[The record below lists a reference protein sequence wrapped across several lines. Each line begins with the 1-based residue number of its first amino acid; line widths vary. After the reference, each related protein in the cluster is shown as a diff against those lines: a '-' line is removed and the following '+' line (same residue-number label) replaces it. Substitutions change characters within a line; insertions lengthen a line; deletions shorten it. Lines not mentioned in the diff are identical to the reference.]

1 MKMKINFVQDF
12 LSSTFTRFGEI
23 IGKYPHYFVII
34 PVIITLILAPGMM
47 NMTYNRN
54 VDYLFVAE
62 GGRAEKNRNF
72 MEKLFPLNTSIFT
85 DFPRFTRAPE
95 GIIVFVKGKKSG
107 DMLNTKIFT
116 ELNLL
121 DNIIK
126 NISLNINGDIKS
138 YSNLCGKIYNKCNQ
152 NPILDLIPHSK
163 EVAAR
168 KLRIKYPIDI
178 DNLTY
183 SYRPYTY
190 NLGGVKTDVYKNVEN
205 VEVVRLFYILDNN
218 IKEHSWI
225 KQWEKLVVYKLKTTE
240 FKYVE
245 VYAFSLSLLRDKLEI
260 FSKEIYPLI
269 TIVVATVSLFSIIS
283 NMTNDL
289 KKSKPWLGMSACISA
304 GLAVASSFGLA
315 SFLKIENTDMN
326 IMLPFLVLGMEVD
339 DSYVLIS
346 AWRSNHSN
354 ETVEK
359 RIGEAYSK
367 ASISITIT
375 SITNLITVLVGISA
389 PFPIARLFCM
399 YAALCI
405 LFTYLYQITFFGGC
419 MAFSGYSEYNGI
431 RSILRLQQKS
441 LPANV
446 STEETIMKIFR
457 TKFSIFLSNT
467 KVKILLLL
475 LFFIKL
481 SFGLWGLKYLENG
494 LDTTKILPA
503 NSDTTKSVKLYF
515 EYFTDY
521 PFTIHV
527 AINKTLNY
535 ADINVQKSLERLVKK
550 FESDPHIA
558 GPELTLSWLKFYK
571 LFLNHDISKFSM
583 KGYNLSLKQDFI
595 DGLRLVFLKFKIN
608 IWQIE
613 DESDIPI
620 KVHCVIAD
628 VIEQG
633 IIIRDIVSRL
643 AWMTSLSIMIVF
655 FCFIPNFIYAIIV
668 ALSVASI
675 IFETIGFMALWKVNL
690 DMISLSVLLLS
701 VGFSINYLTHLS
713 CAFVMS
719 TKKTAS
725 EKLSYSLYHV
735 GYPIIQVALFSCFQ
749 ALFVVPI
756 ILCFVESLK
765 EKIFGND
772 RSVMVPNGEANS
784 TGLSIQ
790 FSRLGRLIAR
800 QPLYFIISP
809 IIITAFFCI
818 GITRIKNNRD
828 SDNLFTAENGRA
840 HQSKKIVDSLFSIN
854 TSSFIDPPRLLE
866 RNEFSLIQITA
877 KDGDDIIR
885 NITVISNGQILKY
898 KDICG
903 HRFKSCLNNSIFDLM
918 HHSEDILQGKYNVK
932 FPVDMDTFTY
942 YFKSYILDVG
952 GVTINKDGYL
962 RDFKAARIFYILDIS
977 NSHKLEAINQWQNK
991 LHKIIIKAKFDNIIV
1006 SILSLEG
1013 IKEEIKLF
1021 SEVLLPLIPAVIL
1034 SVSVFSFLTCLT
1046 NDWIRSKPWLGP
1058 SACISAGLAITSGFG
1073 LMFFLGIEY
1082 VDFSIA
1088 STYVV
1093 LSTEIDDAFVL
1104 IAAWRKTD
1112 AKKTVEERM
1121 GKTYSEAAVSITI
1134 TSVTNIL
1141 SFCIGMA
1148 SSFPGVRIFC
1158 AYGASAMFFTYVY
1171 QITFFGGCMAL
1182 SGYREHHRLHPFTF
1196 KHMPIKGTK
1205 NEDIE
1210 CKDEIFMAFF
1220 RDKFGSILKKT
1231 IVKIIIGIL
1240 FFINLGFGIWG
1251 LCMIESGNNF
1261 SDVFTHNSSVK
1272 RFTDSMYQYFG
1283 KYTYP
1288 VHIVFDQPLNY
1299 ADESV
1304 QVSIDNILKKFE
1316 EHPHMADTS
1325 LRLSWLKYYKL
1336 FMKHPAGKFM
1346 LRGYNISQKQDF
1358 IDGLRFVFL
1367 KMPQA
1372 KEFSLDIVFNDN
1384 HTEILASR
1392 FLLPM
1397 KDISSQDDELKVLK
1411 DLNDIVDDLPMPI
1424 TIHSLT
1430 FHLLEQAIVIK
1441 KMAVQVALLS
1451 ALIICIVFFIFV
1463 PNVACVISTAF
1474 HAMFVIPVVFSVLGH
1489 CDKSL
1494 SFNSNLPEKL
1504 GKEFILISESNDSK

>member
-1 MKMKINFVQDF
+1 MQ
-12 LSSTFTRFGEI
+12 
-23 IGKYPHYFVII
+23 
-34 PVIITLILAPGMM
+34 
-47 NMTYNRN
+47 
-54 VDYLFVAE
+54 
-62 GGRAEKNRNF
+62 
-72 MEKLFPLNTSIFT
+72 
-85 DFPRFTRAPE
+85 
-95 GIIVFVKGKKSG
+95 
-107 DMLNTKIFT
+107 
-116 ELNLL
+116 
-121 DNIIK
+121 
-126 NISLNINGDIKS
+126 
-138 YSNLCGKIYNKCNQ
+138 
-152 NPILDLIPHSK
+152 K
-163 EVAAR
+163 EFD
-168 KLRIKYPIDI
+168 K
-178 DNLTY
+178 
-183 SYRPYTY
+183 
-190 NLGGVKTDVYKNVEN
+190 
-205 VEVVRLFYILDNN
+205 DNN
-218 IKEHSWI
+218 QTIK
-225 KQWEKLVVYKLKTTE
+225 
-240 FKYVE
+240 
-245 VYAFSLSLLRDKLEI
+245 
-260 FSKEIYPLI
+260 
-269 TIVVATVSLFSIIS
+269 
-283 NMTNDL
+283 
-289 KKSKPWLGMSACISA
+289 
-304 GLAVASSFGLA
+304 
-315 SFLKIENTDMN
+315 MN
-326 IMLPFLVLGMEVD
+326 VKFI
-339 DSYVLIS
+339 
-346 AWRSNHSN
+346 
-354 ETVEK
+354 
-359 RIGEAYSK
+359 
-367 ASISITIT
+367 
-375 SITNLITVLVGISA
+375 
-389 PFPIARLFCM
+389 
-399 YAALCI
+399 
-405 LFTYLYQITFFGGC
+405 
-419 MAFSGYSEYNGI
+419 
-431 RSILRLQQKS
+431 QQ
-441 LPANV
+441 
-446 STEETIMKIFR
+446 
-457 TKFSIFLSNT
+457 
-467 KVKILLLL
+467 
-475 LFFIKL
+475 
-481 SFGLWGLKYLENG
+481 
-494 LDTTKILPA
+494 
-503 NSDTTKSVKLYF
+503 
-515 EYFTDY
+515 
-521 PFTIHV
+521 
-527 AINKTLNY
+527 
-535 ADINVQKSLERLVKK
+535 
-550 FESDPHIA
+550 
-558 GPELTLSWLKFYK
+558 
-571 LFLNHDISKFSM
+571 
-583 KGYNLSLKQDFI
+583 
-595 DGLRLVFLKFKIN
+595 
-608 IWQIE
+608 
-613 DESDIPI
+613 
-620 KVHCVIAD
+620 
-628 VIEQG
+628 
-633 IIIRDIVSRL
+633 
-643 AWMTSLSIMIVF
+643 
-655 FCFIPNFIYAIIV
+655 
-668 ALSVASI
+668 
-675 IFETIGFMALWKVNL
+675 
-690 DMISLSVLLLS
+690 
-701 VGFSINYLTHLS
+701 
-713 CAFVMS
+713 
-719 TKKTAS
+719 
-725 EKLSYSLYHV
+725 
-735 GYPIIQVALFSCFQ
+735 
-749 ALFVVPI
+749 
-756 ILCFVESLK
+756 
-765 EKIFGND
+765 
-772 RSVMVPNGEANS
+772 
-784 TGLSIQ
+784 GLSIQ

-840 HQSKKIVDSLFSIN
+840 HQSKKIVDSLFFIN

-877 KDGDDIIR
+877 KDGGTLLKENIFQEMKILDDIIR

-903 HRFKSCLNNSIFDLM
+903 HRFESCLNNSIFDIM

-952 GVTINKDGYL
+952 GVTVNKDGYI

-977 NSHKLEAINQWQNK
+977 DSHKLEAINQWQNK
-991 LHKIIIKAKFDNIIV
+991 LHKIITKAKFDNIIV

-1134 TSVTNIL
+1134 TSVTNVL

-1196 KHMPIKGTK
+1196 KHMPLKGIK
-1205 NEDIE
+1205 NEDIGS
-1210 CKDEIFMAFF
+1210 KDEIFMAFF

-1304 QVSIDNILKKFE
+1304 QESIDNILKKFE

-1392 FLLPM
+1392 FLIPM

-1411 DLNDIVDDLPMPI
+1411 DLNDIVDDSPMPI

-1463 PNVACVISTAF
+1463 PNVACVISVSTIIFCIILETAGYLHFWNVNIDMVSVTIFVMTVGFSINYPTHISFAFVMSDNLDSNERIKKSLYEVGFPIMQGSLSTILGVLILALLPFYVTQSTFKLICLIAVQTAF

-1504 GKEFILISESNDSK
+1504 GKGFILISESNDSK